1 MSVADSTKRS
11 AVPDR
16 SATFAFRSCG
26 VREFTFFTKRGLD
39 RHELLRWHNAS
50 ARHLFWFIQETYRK
64 RTMFP
69 LSHIPSNRRIFAR
82 QKMAR
87 EFLWKRDW
95 GSLSLIESF
104 KTKET
109 SSMLVLSRKQ
119 SQRIRVGDSVIV
131 TVVRVSGDKV
141 RIGIEAPSNI
151 RVLRDEL
158 EFDDQ
163 IELPMTPRPIGKA
176 F

>member
-16 SATFAFRSCG
+16 SATLAFRSCG

-69 LSHIPSNRRIFAR
+69 LSHIPSNRRIFAS
-82 QKMAR
+82 QKIGTRILPAKG
-87 EFLWKRDW
+87 L
-95 GSLSLIESF
+95 GL
-104 KTKET
+104 
-109 SSMLVLSRKQ
+109 LV
-119 SQRIRVGDSVIV
+119 
-131 TVVRVSGDKV
+131 TH
-141 RIGIEAPSNI
+141 
-151 RVLRDEL
+151 
-158 EFDDQ
+158 
-163 IELPMTPRPIGKA
+163 
-176 F
+176 

>member
-1 MSVADSTKRS
+1 MSVADSTERAADQNES
-11 AVPDR
+11 LVF
-16 SATFAFRSCG
+16 SFRSCG
-26 VREFTFFTKRGLD
+26 VCEFTFFTKRSLD

>member
-11 AVPDR
+11 AGPDR

-82 QKMAR
+82 QKIGMRILPAKG
-87 EFLWKRDW
+87 L
-95 GSLSLIESF
+95 GL
-104 KTKET
+104 
-109 SSMLVLSRKQ
+109 LV
-119 SQRIRVGDSVIV
+119 
-131 TVVRVSGDKV
+131 TH
-141 RIGIEAPSNI
+141 
-151 RVLRDEL
+151 
-158 EFDDQ
+158 
-163 IELPMTPRPIGKA
+163 
-176 F
+176 